1 MFSVSPAQNANS
13 SISTAKYTQSDLVAI
28 YGEEAVEFNFDP
40 RTLENLERLVLM
52 HLARGLAIKKISNST
67 PQTPK
72 DPNLISSIGIGT
84 GLQTTPLLIG
94 ALIKSQSPEVGIIML
109 IDNTILVKKLSINAS
124 NYDGDKELKILENID
139 SFREAKSTVDTEGQ
153 VTFGETALRG
163 ATPEERKDVLG
174 FLKETLEYLS
184 KVYKDRQKYKVEV
197 GDNFNS
203 SFNQAFK

>member
-1 MFSVSPAQNANS
+1 MFSVAPAQNNNTPTTS
-13 SISTAKYTQSDLVAI
+13 KYTVNDLVKI
-28 YGEEAVEFNFDP
+28 YGDEAVEFNFDP

-52 HLARGLAIKKISNST
+52 HLARGLAIKKVVST
-67 PQTPK
+67 PPEVSK
-72 DPNLISSIGIGT
+72 NPNVISSIGT
-84 GLQTTPLLIG
+84 GIQSTPLLIG
-94 ALIKSQSPEVGIIML
+94 ALIKSQSPEVGIVML
-109 IDNTILVKKLSINAS
+109 IDNTILVKKLSINSS